1 MVFAELVL
9 NRFVIGMVTEAW
21 RGVLVAIWEHV
32 ECCVVSP

>member
-1 MVFAELVL
+1 MVVAEFLL
-9 NRFVIGMVTEAW
+9 IRFVIGMVTEAW